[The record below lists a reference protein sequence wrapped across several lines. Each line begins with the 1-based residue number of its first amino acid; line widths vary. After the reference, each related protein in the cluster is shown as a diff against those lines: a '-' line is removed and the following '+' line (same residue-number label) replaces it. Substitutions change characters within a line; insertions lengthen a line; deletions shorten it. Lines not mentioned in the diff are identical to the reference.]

1 MCGICGIVYS
11 EPARVVDEHQLL
23 AMRDVMLKRGP
34 DDAGTYLAPGIGLGT
49 RRLAILDLS
58 EQGHMPMSTSD
69 GRYWITYNGE
79 VYNYRELRPTLE
91 SRGYR
96 FRSATDTEVILNLY
110 ADEGPGM
117 LDRLNGMFAFAIWD
131 SSERTLF
138 LARDRVGIKPLYYA
152 VRNGVFYF
160 ASEAKALIA
169 AGVPAEFDHSCWEEL
184 LCFRFIAGEKTPF
197 VGVNRLLPG
206 HSLLWKDGKV
216 TINRW
221 WNLGERAEAVRQS
234 VSHISVNHFRETF
247 DDAVALRQ
255 ISDVPV
261 GIFLSGGLDSSSIAA
276 TMAQQ
281 KGQGINSF
289 NMRFDE
295 PEFDEGPLAQKVALR
310 WGLKNHEFKM
320 RSEDLLPLLK
330 ESSWLN
336 DEPLAHGND
345 LHLYHIALYAKQ
357 QVTVLLSGEGADE
370 TLAGYVRY
378 RMLRFPRA
386 LNLSG
391 PWLRPLITGLHLNGR
406 LNKLAGFLELGS
418 VEKLVLYNACNILPY
433 QLSALGLE
441 PEENFPYR
449 LAIADEA
456 RRYSPEPLR
465 QAMYLDQHT
474 FLCSLLDRN
483 DRMTMGASIE
493 CRVPF
498 LDHRLLE
505 LAAAI
510 PTSDLFGE
518 RQGKWILRRAMR
530 TRLPPEVL
538 HQPKWGFGVPWS
550 RIFRK
555 DEALRQLLNELPEKE
570 PILSGPLNSQI
581 LRKLVQRFLAGS
593 DESYLLLLQLV
604 MLVVWYEVTIS
615 AKSSS
620 KSMSVAAVC

>member
-1 MCGICGIVYS
+1 MCGICGIAYS
-11 EPARVVDEHQLL
+11 EPGRIVDERQLL
-23 AMRDVMLKRGP
+23 AMRDVMTKRGP

-58 EQGHMPMSTSD
+58 QQGHMPMSTPD
-69 GRYWITYNGE
+69 GRFWITYNGE
-79 VYNYRELRPTLE
+79 VYNYRELRPALE
-91 SRGYR
+91 SRGHT
-96 FRSATDTEVILNLY
+96 FCSQTDTEVILNLY
-110 ADEGPGM
+110 ADEGPAM

-131 SSERTLF
+131 NYERTLF
-138 LARDRVGIKPLYYA
+138 LARDRVGVKPLYYGLQ
-152 VRNGVFYF
+152 NGGFYF

-169 AGVPAEFDHSCWEEL
+169 AGVRADFDHSCWEEL
-184 LCFRFIAGEKTPF
+184 LCFRFLAGEKTPF
-197 VGVNRLLPG
+197 AGIKRLLPG

-234 VSHISVNHFRETF
+234 VSPISVDQFRETF

-261 GIFLSGGLDSSSIAA
+261 GIFLSGGLDSSAIAA
-276 TMAQQ
+276 TMAQH
-281 KGQGINSF
+281 KGKGIDSF

-295 PEFDEGPLAQKVALR
+295 PEFDEGPLAQKVARR
-310 WGLKNHEFKM
+310 WGLTNHEFKM

-345 LHLYHIALYAKQ
+345 PHLYHIALYAKQ
-357 QVTVLLSGEGADE
+357 QVTVLQSGEGADE

-378 RMLRFPRA
+378 QMLRFPRA

-391 PWLRPLITGLHLNGR
+391 PWLRPLITGFRLNGR
-406 LNKLAGFLELGS
+406 LNKLADFLRLGS

-433 QLSALGLE
+433 QLSALGME
-441 PEENFPYR
+441 PREDFPYR

-498 LDHRLLE
+498 LDYRLVE
-505 LAAAI
+505 MAAAI
-510 PTSDLFGE
+510 PTSELFGE

-530 TRLPPEVL
+530 RRLPPEVL
-538 HQPKWGFGVPWS
+538 RHAKWGFGVPWS
-550 RIFRK
+550 RLMRT
-555 DEALRQLLNELPEKE
+555 DDALVQLLNELPDKE
-570 PILSGPLNSQI
+570 PILSGPLNRRI
-581 LRKLVQRFLAGS
+581 LREVVRKFLAGS

-604 MLVVWYEVTIS
+604 MLAVWHEVTFS
-615 AKSSS
+615 ARTSSQS
-620 KSMSVAAVC
+620 AMVSIA